1 LLLFHVW
8 IWRGFAKEERMN
20 ARGNRRRPALIFL
33 LLLTV
38 LAFATGPEL
47 EKDALMPAASG
58 LPYADGEVLVKLR
71 AGTTMG
77 TAAVLAAELE
87 AGEPRE
93 FRLLSASRQRPYVLL
108 RSTRRS
114 TRQLLAAL
122 QAHPAVEATSP
133 NYRRRRQR
141 LPNDPRFFKL
151 WGMAKIKAP
160 EAWERSTGSAGV
172 VLAVIDT
179 GVDYAHEDLAGNMW
193 RNPDEIPGNGID
205 DDNNG
210 FRDDVYGFDFAADNG
225 GGNDSDPMDID
236 DHGTHVAGTMAAV
249 GDNGTGVCGINWQA
263 RIMALKGFRP
273 DMYIYDSDCIE
284 AIEYAVMMKR
294 ERGVNVVA
302 INASFGGDGEN
313 ALQEEAIAEAGDAGI
328 AFVCAAGNDGTD
340 NDASGF
346 YPAGYDL
353 PNIIA
358 VAATGE
364 NDALAS
370 FSNYGA
376 GTVDL
381 AAPGVGI
388 LSTVPAGKGQEA
400 WLVSGS
406 DTFDANPMEFS
417 GLTATAGLSR
427 LCYECGRGLTAADF
441 PAAVSGNIALIER
454 GVSTFE
460 QKATLAQ
467 SAGAAGVIVYNN
479 EAGNFNGTLGTARDW
494 VPVVSLSREDGL
506 KVRARGV
513 HTVILTNRLGNY
525 KLANGTSMAA
535 PHVAGALGL
544 LAAQYPGDDMAK
556 RITRLYSGADRLA
569 ELQGRIRTGARLNL
583 LRSLSQS
590 LVLSMTVSRR
600 QASAWVIAREYA
612 EIYFVV
618 EKDAGALVSGET
630 YTIYRKTDSG
640 GYQSLKS
647 IGAAELQ
654 NGAYTYHDKYLDR
667 DTKYTY
673 IVQAIN
679 AQGEV
684 IALSDEQTI

>member
-1 LLLFHVW
+1 
-8 IWRGFAKEERMN
+8 MN
-20 ARGNRRRPALIFL
+20 ARGNRRRPALFVL
-33 LLLTV
+33 LLLAM

-47 EKDALMPAASG
+47 EKDALTPAAAGSTG

-122 QAHPAVEATSP
+122 QAHPAVEAASP

-160 EAWERSTGSAGV
+160 EAWERSTGSAAV

-313 ALQEEAIAEAGDAGI
+313 ALQEEAIAEAGENGI

-340 NDASGF
+340 NDASPF

-417 GLTATAGLSR
+417 GLTPAAGLSR
-427 LCYECGRGLTAADF
+427 LSYECGRGLSAADF

-467 SAGAAGVIVYNN
+467 NAGAAGVIVYNN
-479 EAGNFNGTLGTARDW
+479 ETGNFNGTLGTARDW

-600 QASAWVIAREYA
+600 QASAWVITKEYA
-612 EIYFVV
+612 EIYFVA